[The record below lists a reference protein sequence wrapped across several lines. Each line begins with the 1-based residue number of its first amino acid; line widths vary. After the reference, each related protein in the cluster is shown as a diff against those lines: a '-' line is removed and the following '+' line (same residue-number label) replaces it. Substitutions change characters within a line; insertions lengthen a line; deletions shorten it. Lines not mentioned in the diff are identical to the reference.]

1 MKRQKSRR
9 RVTTNGKTIA
19 VNKVAISRFGFIP
32 VLIGLLAPVWGLA
45 DEARE
50 WLERMAEAVE
60 MLNYEGKFVHMHDG
74 EAEVLYIIHRQ
85 QDGQVSERIHSMDG
99 AGREIVRHQNEVQC
113 ILPDRKSVL
122 IGQTKELNPLVS
134 ALPSYSKE
142 LETHYEIR
150 VRGSQRVAGR
160 MTRQILIK
168 PRDGFRYGYKL
179 WLDEET
185 AMPLKSELCDER
197 ERVVERLKFVDIK
210 MHDSIDL
217 AALQPITDTTGFRWF
232 RPSAAQV
239 SNRTTP
245 MHRATQVP
253 AGFRLSLSAVR
264 QMAGSKHPVEHLV
277 YSDGLAAVSVFVED
291 PEAEETETLSGPSR
305 VGSANAFSIKV
316 NDRSVTAVGEVPPKT
331 VESIARSLA
340 PYAEEP

>member
-1 MKRQKSRR
+1 
-9 RVTTNGKTIA
+9 
-19 VNKVAISRFGFIP
+19 VNRNVVSLVGIMPF
-32 VLIGLLAPVWGLA
+32 LLGLLVPGLA
-45 DEARE
+45 VADDARA
-50 WLERMAEAVE
+50 WLERMTEAVE
-60 MLNYEGKFVHMHDG
+60 LLNYEGKFVHMHDG
-74 EAEVLYIIHRQ
+74 DAEVLYIIHRY
-85 QDGQVSERIHSMDG
+85 QDGEVSERIQSMDG
-99 AGREIVRHQNEVQC
+99 AGREIIRHQNEVQC
-113 ILPDRKSVL
+113 ILPDRKTVL
-122 IGQTKELNPLVS
+122 IGQKKDLNPLVS
-134 ALPSYSKE
+134 ALPSYSAE
-142 LETHYEIR
+142 LETHYEIK

-197 ERVVERLKFVDIK
+197 ERVVERMKFVDIT
-210 MHDSIDL
+210 MHDSIS
-217 AALQPITDTTGFRWF
+217 AAAVEPITDTTGFRWF
-232 RPSAAQV
+232 RPSDESV
-239 SNRTTP
+239 GTHSTP
-245 MHRATQVP
+245 MFRATDVP

-291 PEAEETETLSGPSR
+291 PGAEETESLSGLST

-340 PYAEEP
+340 PYTEP